1 MHDNKKI
8 TILAAVALVLA
19 AIATVTLATRDR
31 HHEEAVAQAPVTKKP
46 VKKAIAKAVQKAKT
60 DTTDTVKTDTLVEGY
75 ITDTDGKG
83 ISRVVV
89 SDGYQCV
96 LTDTTGHYQF
106 MRHAK
111 ARFVFYSVPED
122 CAIPTHSATDR
133 TALFYQPLSKTRSV
147 YNFRLRR
154 LPGGK
159 ETNYRLIVFGDPQIT
174 NAFSPYYTGP
184 NDNPVKKRD
193 VERFTE
199 ETMRDVKATIKTW
212 PANTPVYAL
221 SMGDDVQYYG
231 GYNAQARAADTHG
244 AGIVARHGVL
254 GHRQPRPGQQT
265 AL

>member
-111 ARFVFYSVPED
+111 ARFVFSMALGSYSRRVNRPVDSSASAMSMAGDSRMSSVSGLKDRPSTARVPPSGNRD
-122 CAIPTHSATDR
+122 AT
-133 TALFYQPLSKTRSV
+133 F
-147 YNFRLRR
+147 
-154 LPGGK
+154 
-159 ETNYRLIVFGDPQIT
+159 
-174 NAFSPYYTGP
+174 
-184 NDNPVKKRD
+184 
-193 VERFTE
+193 
-199 ETMRDVKATIKTW
+199 
-212 PANTPVYAL
+212 
-221 SMGDDVQYYG
+221 
-231 GYNAQARAADTHG
+231 
-244 AGIVARHGVL
+244 
-254 GHRQPRPGQQT
+254 
-265 AL
+265 

>member
-147 YNFRLRR
+147 YNFRPRR
-154 LPGGK
+154 LPWARRRA
-159 ETNYRLIVFGDPQIT
+159 TDSLSLATHRSPTPSVRTTPDPMT
-174 NAFSPYYTGP
+174 T
-184 NDNPVKKRD
+184 R
-193 VERFTE
+193 
-199 ETMRDVKATIKTW
+199 
-212 PANTPVYAL
+212 
-221 SMGDDVQYYG
+221 
-231 GYNAQARAADTHG
+231 
-244 AGIVARHGVL
+244 
-254 GHRQPRPGQQT
+254 
-265 AL
+265 